1 MKDNT
6 IYQLLDLRGEL
17 ESKLSAVDLSDKVIQ
32 RSNVAFYTAQE
43 YLVRLKE
50 LQPASFG
57 SEADEIEYYKTISPL
72 FHAYLIFFHR
82 VFQLEASAFPS
93 ERLRTKQY
101 KKEQKV
107 IRLYVEQN
115 LQAYRYFITGDE
127 SFDREFFLSNPTPPP
142 TNIEETELL
151 SDLQHIT
158 PMTLKFAR
166 FIAYEK
172 LNEYLDRRLH
182 RAESSGV
189 LPDGITA
196 EWTDKKIYLHQLTYA
211 LVYSK
216 SINHGNIT
224 VKALSRIFEIIFN
237 TDLSNVHRSRQE
249 MYSQKD
255 DAAYLNL
262 LISRYHAGMR
272 EADERHNKR

>member
-6 IYQLLDLRGEL
+6 TYQFLELREEL
-17 ESKLSAVDLSDKVIQ
+17 EGKLSAVDLSDKVIQ
-32 RSNVAFYTAQE
+32 RSNVAFHTAQD
-43 YLVRLKE
+43 YLVKLKE
-50 LQPASFG
+50 LQPSSFA
-57 SEADEIEYYKTISPL
+57 SEAAEIEYYKSISPV

-82 VFQLEASAFPS
+82 VFQLEASALPS
-93 ERLRTKQY
+93 ERLRAKY
-101 KKEQKV
+101 YRKEQKA
-107 IRLYVEQN
+107 IRRYLESN

-127 SFDREFFLSNPTPPP
+127 SFDREFFLSNPTPTP

-151 SDLQHIT
+151 SDLQHTT

-166 FIAYEK
+166 FIAYER
-172 LNEYLDRRLH
+172 LNEYLVTRLH
-182 RAESSGV
+182 RASSSSL

-196 EWTDKKIYLHQLTYA
+196 QWTDKKIYLHQLTYA

-237 TDLSNVHRSRQE
+237 IDLSNVHRSRQE

-255 DAAYLNL
+255 AAAYLNL
-262 LISRYHAGMR
+262 LISRYTAGMR
-272 EADERHNKR
+272 EADERHNKH

>member
-1 MKDNT
+1 MNDNT
-6 IYQLLDLRGEL
+6 TYQFFKLSEEL
-17 ESKLSAVDLSDKVIQ
+17 ESKLSVVDLSDKVIQ
-32 RSNVAFYTAQE
+32 RANVAFHTAQD
-43 YLVRLKE
+43 YLVKLKE
-50 LQPASFG
+50 LQPGNFA
-57 SEADEIEYYKTISPL
+57 SEAAEIEYYKTISPR

-82 VFQLEASAFPS
+82 VFQLEASILPS
-93 ERLRTKQY
+93 EPLRDKY
-101 KKEQKV
+101 YRKEQKAV
-107 IRLYVEQN
+107 RRYLDHN

-151 SDLQHIT
+151 SDLQHTT

-172 LNEYLDRRLH
+172 LGEYLDSRLH
-182 RAESSGV
+182 KASSSDL
-189 LPDGITA
+189 LPDGIKA
-196 EWTDKKIYLHQLTYA
+196 QWTDKKIYLHQLTYA

-216 SINHGNIT
+216 SINNGNIT

-237 TDLSNVHRSRQE
+237 IDLSNVHRSRQE

-255 DAAYLNL
+255 AAAYLNL
-262 LISRYHAGMR
+262 LVSRYNVGMR
-272 EADERHNKR
+272 EADERHNNR